1 MLDRN
6 TGTVYIVRE
15 KKYVSCLDGIFSR
28 KELLMPKSILG
39 WVRDRW
45 STELEPV
52 LRVATVAQE
61 KELRV
66 FWEQE
71 LAWWKGHRHLDGDS
85 LRNPLTNVRTLIKQ
99 LPLTDE
105 NSYVNPQNGQQEHI
119 GLAVF
124 NLAEGEWVSLNDR
137 QRAQTQKRLEQ
148 EVFISEPDA
157 VVQRALPLLLS
168 DEWAELVV
176 AIAICTGRRLAEIM
190 KSGTFTRGEGY
201 TVWFEGQ
208 LKASNRADRFEI
220 PTLARSFLVVDA
232 VEHLRRLV
240 DCSPLEI
247 DQVSQKFGKA
257 VNETVD
263 RVYRDLIPVRVTKEN
278 KDAGPTIHV
287 LRSVYA
293 HIAVLWYDPPPVDP
307 INYMAQ
313 IQGHRFITDPQVPV
327 GASEE
332 EVHGVQ
338 LNYASHANYADY
350 QILGTDGQV
359 DGRRGIKLGTLG
371 VTVLGHYD
379 AIWQQ
384 WLKGQGNTALPLVR
398 KGKKR
403 GKPADQNKTGF
414 SALRPLVW
422 TKDWVDELRDQT
434 QQLLKRPEV
443 KDDEIVRRMAAAY
456 AVQLAGLQ
464 GKSPAETL
472 SLESLNIDPELR
484 ALLLE
489 GMALSGAADLL
500 AFLLA
505 AGEQSARQLRSVAR
519 KSDTHHYAEMPTSKL
534 LGPNAAQERL
544 RRGLY
549 AVMHFNEQMA
559 AQGRYNDLWFIT
571 VQMMQ
576 NLLGGRK
583 DAIKAYLEA
592 HQEEI
597 SAHHIHYDIKSH
609 LNRKAQSPREAIPV
623 PEDPKEYPW
632 AEVAEVPASA
642 GEASEAS

>member
-1 MLDRN
+1 
-6 TGTVYIVRE
+6 
-15 KKYVSCLDGIFSR
+15 
-28 KELLMPKSILG
+28 MPKSILG

-45 STELEPV
+45 ITELEPV
-52 LRVATVAQE
+52 LRMATVAQE
-61 KELRV
+61 QELRTL
-66 FWEQE
+66 WEKE
-71 LAWWKGHRHLDGDS
+71 LAWWKEHRHLDGDS

-105 NSYVNPQNGQQEHI
+105 NSYLNAQSGQQEHI

-148 EVFISEPDA
+148 EVFISEPDT

-176 AIAICTGRRLAEIM
+176 AVAICTGRRLAEIM
-190 KSGTFTRGEGY
+190 KTGTFTRGTGY

-208 LKASNRADRFEI
+208 LKASNRDDRFEI
-220 PTLARSFLVVDA
+220 PTLARSFLVIDA
-232 VEHLRRLV
+232 VEHLRRLA
-240 DCSPLEI
+240 DCAPLEI
-247 DQVSQKFGKA
+247 DQVSQKYGKA

-263 RVYRDLIPVRVTKEN
+263 RVYRDLIPVRVTKEK

-287 LRSVYA
+287 LRAVYA

-307 INYMAQ
+307 INYMAR
-313 IQGHRFITDPQVPV
+313 IQGHRFLSDPQVPE

-332 EVHGVQ
+332 EVREVQ

-350 QILGTDGQV
+350 QILGADGQV
-359 DGRRGIKLGTLG
+359 DGRRGIKLGTPG
-371 VTVLGHYD
+371 VTVLDHYA

-384 WLKGQGNTALPLVR
+384 WLQDQGHPVR
-398 KGKKR
+398 VSAPKGKKR
-403 GKPADQNKTGF
+403 GKRADQNKTGF
-414 SALRPLVW
+414 SALRPLVP
-422 TKDWVDELRDQT
+422 TKDWVDELREQT
-434 QQLLKRPEV
+434 RQFLKRPEV

-456 AVQLAGLQ
+456 AMQLAGQQ
-464 GKSPAETL
+464 GKAPEEAL

-505 AGEQSARQLRSVAR
+505 AGEQSARQLRSIAR
-519 KSDTHHYAEMPTSKL
+519 KQDTHRYASMPTSKL

-549 AVMHFNEQMA
+549 AVMLFNEQMA
-559 AQGRYNDLWFIT
+559 AQGRSNDLWFIT

-597 SAHHIHYDIKSH
+597 SAHHTRYEIKSF
-609 LNRKAQSPREAIPV
+609 LNRKAQSPKDAIHV
-623 PEDPKEYPW
+623 PEYPHEYPW
-632 AEVAEVPASA
+632 GEVAEVPPA
-642 GEASEAS
+642 GEASDAS